1 MCISIPTTA
10 LAPTKSSD
18 GSPTGQTTPRRRAQG
33 QEALDAF
40 LAAHEEETV
49 VRSAAYTST
58 SSVADGYPVNGELT
72 VMQLISGKTDRDM
85 AGIRHNKES
94 EILFARSTR
103 FYVENIR
110 TDADGKPVIYMEEVA
125 EHGTRQLYSEEHGQA
140 MQQVQTS
147 SGENGELQTIPGL
160 DTRRGTDRGRVPG
173 V

>member
-1 MCISIPTTA
+1 M
-10 LAPTKSSD
+10 
-18 GSPTGQTTPRRRAQG
+18 
-33 QEALDAF
+33 
-40 LAAHEEETV
+40 

-85 AGIRHNKES
+85 AGIGHNKES